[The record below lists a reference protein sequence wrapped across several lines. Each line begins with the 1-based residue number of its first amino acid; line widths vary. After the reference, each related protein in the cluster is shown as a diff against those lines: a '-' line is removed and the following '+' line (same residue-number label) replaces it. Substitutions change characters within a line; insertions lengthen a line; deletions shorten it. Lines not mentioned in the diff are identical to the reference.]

1 MQFYLLTENFF
12 GSVSEQNMES
22 GTCVHDFLTQIF
34 KLSVAECDIITV
46 VDSASHDYFVYRFFG
61 IVGLSCKQI
70 IISSASSFESPVS
83 FLKNECISSLR

>member
-1 MQFYLLTENFF
+1 MILNCRYNMQFYLLTENFF

-22 GTCVHDFLTQIF
+22 GTCVHDFLAQIF

-61 IVGLSCKQI
+61 MVGLSCKTNHNIVRI
-70 IISSASSFESPVS
+70 IVCVIF
-83 FLKNECISSLR
+83 

>member
-1 MQFYLLTENFF
+1 
-12 GSVSEQNMES
+12 MES

-70 IISSASSFESPVS
+70 IISFA
-83 FLKNECISSLR
+83 

>member
-70 IISSASSFESPVS
+70 IISFA
-83 FLKNECISSLR
+83 